1 MEGKKRYVAI
11 ASLAEELRQ
20 VMDDLMRTTKERIFE
35 NLEIV
40 VNVQVPY
47 CPNLD
52 LLDLPG
58 LVESK
63 PPSGEDVP
71 KKTFDLA
78 SRIVEEVYITK
89 TNYFFS
95 FLIYLCFLLLL
106 LSLFL
111 LFLLLILLL
120 IKSFI

>member
-1 MEGKKRYVAI
+1 MYTELCTRCPIRAHLRRGPVEITTIQIRNRLKNEMEGKKRFVAI

-20 VMDDLMRTTKERIFE
+20 IMDELMKSSNTRVFE
-35 NLEIV
+35 NHEIV

-58 LVESK
+58 LVEVV

-71 KKTFDLA
+71 KKTYDLA
-78 SRIVEEVYITK
+78 AKIIKEV
-89 TNYFFS
+89 F
-95 FLIYLCFLLLL
+95 
-106 LSLFL
+106 
-111 LFLLLILLL
+111 
-120 IKSFI
+120 